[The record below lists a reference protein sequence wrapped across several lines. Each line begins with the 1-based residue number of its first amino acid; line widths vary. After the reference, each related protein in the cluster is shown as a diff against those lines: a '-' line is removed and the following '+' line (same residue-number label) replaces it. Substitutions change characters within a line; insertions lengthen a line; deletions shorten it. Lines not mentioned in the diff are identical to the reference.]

1 MGRRKRDWDELGSW
15 DGHVYTTMC
24 MDMYPLRC
32 VKEIASENL
41 LSSTGSSAW
50 CSVVTWRGGMGVG
63 VEFKRDETHVYT
75 WLIHCVV
82 QQRLTQYSK
91 ATIPQL
97 KRKKKEF

>member
-1 MGRRKRDWDELGSW
+1 
-15 DGHVYTTMC
+15 
-24 MDMYPLRC
+24 
-32 VKEIASENL
+32 
-41 LSSTGSSAW
+41 
-50 CSVVTWRGGMGVG
+50 MGVG

-97 KRKKKEF
+97 KRKKKANQFLSKKKMFEQIILKFYLKLHFLI